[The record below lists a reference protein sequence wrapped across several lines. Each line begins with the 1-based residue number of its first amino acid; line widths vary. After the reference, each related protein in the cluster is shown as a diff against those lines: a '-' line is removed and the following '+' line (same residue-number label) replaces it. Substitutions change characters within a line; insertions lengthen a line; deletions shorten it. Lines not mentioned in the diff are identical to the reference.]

1 MPYYIAVGIDK
12 HTIDISCPKELAPYE
27 EAHRIKIMELD
38 SLNWYSGMYVLSAV
52 STAIDRCFN
61 GKKSQLEYIEQPAL
75 AEMNLS
81 EEERFERKLKKALA
95 IEEGWAAKAASH
107 LPDNV

>member
-1 MPYYIAVGIDK
+1 MPYYIAIGINRE
-12 HTIDISCPKELAPYE
+12 TVDISCPKELEPYE
-27 EAHRIKIMELD
+27 EAHRIKIMEID
-38 SLNWYSGMYVLSAV
+38 NLNWYSGMYVLSAV

-81 EEERFERKLKKALA
+81 EEERYERKLKKALE
-95 IEEGWAAKAASH
+95 IEQSWAAKAASH
-107 LPDNV
+107 LPDNI